1 MLRSASSYYFP
12 ELIVIKVASAIRNE
26 IGSTDNSA
34 ITNFWDG
41 MRTLL
46 LTSTRFDDADDV
58 GIVRAWITQITQRPL
73 LRKKLAR
80 RVIADWALLG
90 LVVVVEPPAPHP
102 NSPE

>member
-1 MLRSASSYYFP
+1 M
-12 ELIVIKVASAIRNE
+12 IKVASAIRNE

-46 LTSTRFDDADDV
+46 LTRTRFDDADNV
-58 GIVRAWITQITQRPL
+58 GVMRAWITQITQRPL

-80 RVIADWALLG
+80 GVVADWALLG
-90 LVVVVEPPAPHP
+90 LVMVVEPPIEH
-102 NSPE
+102 